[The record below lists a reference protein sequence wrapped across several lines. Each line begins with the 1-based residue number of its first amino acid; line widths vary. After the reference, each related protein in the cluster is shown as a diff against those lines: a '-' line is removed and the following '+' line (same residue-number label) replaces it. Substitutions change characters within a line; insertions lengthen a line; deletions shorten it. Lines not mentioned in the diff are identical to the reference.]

1 MDASTSLAFE
11 DLKLLCEK
19 LEVEAQYKEEYE
31 KVTSQLAFIEKEWQM
46 LLSQDMSEENARKIC
61 LEKGYIQ
68 EYEAGKRF
76 LETRNREQTA
86 KIHSLEISRAQLEKK
101 LDMKEP
107 IANSVSAIH
116 RVKFAV
122 SLAFQYSTIH
132 SILV

>member
-1 MDASTSLAFE
+1 M
-11 DLKLLCEK
+11 
-19 LEVEAQYKEEYE
+19 
-31 KVTSQLAFIEKEWQM
+31 
-46 LLSQDMSEENARKIC
+46 
-61 LEKGYIQ
+61 
-68 EYEAGKRF
+68 F

-116 RVKFAV
+116 RVMFAV
-122 SLAFQYSTIH
+122 SLAFHAKLIH